1 MTGSSLAWEELGQL
15 LLERSSIVIGLYGMT
30 LPVLIVSPI
39 WYALHSADIRH
50 TLAKYMSIFLPILDQ
65 SLKAARTASLVKEM
79 SPCGTF
85 GTLSND
91 QQLFWS
97 DTLVCKY
104 LGTQVPI
111 CHPGMCTQVSGSS
124 SVTYSS
130 VVVPPQ

>member
-1 MTGSSLAWEELGQL
+1 
-15 LLERSSIVIGLYGMT
+15 
-30 LPVLIVSPI
+30 
-39 WYALHSADIRH
+39 
-50 TLAKYMSIFLPILDQ
+50 MSIFLPILDQ
-65 SLKAARTASLVKEM
+65 SLKAARTASLVKEK
-79 SPCGTF
+79 SPHGTF
-85 GTLSND
+85 GTFSND